1 VTSRRKGWRPVP
13 RLLSP
18 NRSRADGSRDVRH
31 AARHQPPAR
40 LTRNPLT
47 RRMRMF
53 LPTMSIGW
61 PEMDSDYSRVIAAM
75 EQYVE
80 IMAGLAKA
88 LQRGQEALV
97 RMDLSAFE
105 QLTAEQERLCAQL
118 KALATRAESDHGSP
132 QSAEI
137 SAPATSRA
145 EFERE
150 RMVLQQRCFGLQQRV
165 RHLNRVNHIFVNR
178 ARQSFALMLTL
189 AGLSQAT
196 YSPQPTVVSSEWQGR
211 GA

>member
-1 VTSRRKGWRPVP
+1 
-13 RLLSP
+13 
-18 NRSRADGSRDVRH
+18 
-31 AARHQPPAR
+31 
-40 LTRNPLT
+40 
-47 RRMRMF
+47 MF

-118 KALATRAESDHGSP
+118 KALATRAESDQGSP

-145 EFERE
+145 EFACGA
-150 RMVLQQRCFGLQQRV
+150 VYQLAPVALQQRV

>member
-1 VTSRRKGWRPVP
+1 
-13 RLLSP
+13 
-18 NRSRADGSRDVRH
+18 
-31 AARHQPPAR
+31 
-40 LTRNPLT
+40 
-47 RRMRMF
+47 MF